1 MKVEKLVIQCRTL
14 VPILGL
20 ASGNK
25 AIHEEFISS
34 KAPKT
39 EDAVQESAAIPVS
52 EQIEKAMT
60 VFPRNE
66 KGLFFWDYQM
76 RGAFKGLIEILIEL
90 GDCKISKWSYK
101 KAVDNF
107 LYITPRIIYLQRPD
121 GGYCQPSDVTKNER
135 PLRATT
141 MQGDRIA
148 LASSEQLDAGTN
160 WTFELTLL
168 TGSNPKTK
176 LAIIDR
182 ELIEKC
188 LALTPFHG
196 FGQWRGGGWGRAE
209 STILTPAKA
218 GKRPETEA
226 TSADTDMTGG
236 ETDTKCAESA

>member
-1 MKVEKLVIQCRTL
+1 M
-14 VPILGL
+14 LGL

-34 KAPKT
+34 KSPKT
-39 EDAVQESAAIPVS
+39 EDAIQEVASIPVQ

-60 VFPRNE
+60 VFPRDE

-76 RGAFKGLIEILIEL
+76 RGAFKGFIEMLIEL

-107 LYITPRIIYLQRPD
+107 LYITPRKIYLFRAD
-121 GGYCQPSDVTKNER
+121 GQYCQPGDITKNER

-160 WTFELTLL
+160 WTFEMLLL
-168 TGSNPKTK
+168 TGTNTKTK

-209 STILTPAKA
+209 STILTPAKEE
-218 GKRPETEA
+218 KRPETET
-226 TSADTDMTGG
+226 TSADADMTGG
-236 ETDTKCAESA
+236 ETDTKGEELVVN